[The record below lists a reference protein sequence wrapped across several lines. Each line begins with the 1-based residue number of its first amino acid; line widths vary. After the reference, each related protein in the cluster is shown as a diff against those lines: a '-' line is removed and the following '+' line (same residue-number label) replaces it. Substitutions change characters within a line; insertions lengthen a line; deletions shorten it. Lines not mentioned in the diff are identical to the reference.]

1 MPHLPQDP
9 QLIQQLTPLRFV
21 ASKPK
26 VSQDVQDVVAPEEA
40 EGSESA
46 KVHYDV
52 CSPSRV
58 ESTHHIQF
66 TSRVDSLRKSRST
79 VEGSYGFQRKR
90 RTLSFKR
97 LYLPPG
103 SFRSGSS
110 IPGFEDGVSKR
121 SKVSKIPEITR
132 KRGGEL
138 SINSLSRALMKKKDG
153 GSRVWSL
160 CPRVSS
166 SFSAVRMSEVN
177 PQLSKVESK
186 KSTFPSEVEVYKS
199 GRNCS
204 SRIRNGG
211 L

>member
-46 KVHYDV
+46 KVHYD
-52 CSPSRV
+52 
-58 ESTHHIQF
+58 
-66 TSRVDSLRKSRST
+66 SRST

-132 KRGGEL
+132 KGRKLDLCRKTRENGTEL
-138 SINSLSRALMKKKDG
+138 GIVSCGRKKD
-153 GSRVWSL
+153 L
-160 CPRVSS
+160 L
-166 SFSAVRMSEVN
+166 M
-177 PQLSKVESK
+177 
-186 KSTFPSEVEVYKS
+186 T
-199 GRNCS
+199 
-204 SRIRNGG
+204 
-211 L
+211 

>member
-21 ASKPK
+21 ASK
-26 VSQDVQDVVAPEEA
+26 DVVAPEEA

-132 KRGGEL
+132 KGRKLDLCRKTRENGTEL
-138 SINSLSRALMKKKDG
+138 GIVSCGRKKD
-153 GSRVWSL
+153 L
-160 CPRVSS
+160 L
-166 SFSAVRMSEVN
+166 M
-177 PQLSKVESK
+177 
-186 KSTFPSEVEVYKS
+186 T
-199 GRNCS
+199 
-204 SRIRNGG
+204 
-211 L
+211 